1 MNPIGAFSFSRI
13 LKTFLPGFMALL
25 GVWLGL
31 DARFYWLYQ
40 TLPIWHWV
48 QANASAAMFAS
59 VPLSLACGM
68 ILNTLSFSYLLDPLI
83 RTPYHK
89 KHPGFA
95 TFWAGVGKHVRAKAE
110 GLPQAPQAA
119 PHYWDLEYFLLPI
132 VPMDKYTFL
141 EESYWYY
148 MEFSLNFILALA
160 LDTLA
165 ALFAFLAWFR
175 HEPPTRGFPWI
186 SLILMVGVVIP
197 LFRTMLSSARRDFEK
212 HNAKKLSLL
221 LGSLYAKE
229 TFH

>member
-1 MNPIGAFSFSRI
+1 MNPIGAFSFGRI

-25 GVWLGL
+25 GLWLCL

-40 TLPIWHWV
+40 ASPIWCWV

-68 ILNTLSFSYLLDPLI
+68 ILNALSFSYLLDPLI
-83 RTPYHK
+83 RAPYQK
-89 KHPGFA
+89 EHPGFA
-95 TFWAGVGKHVRAKAE
+95 ILWKGVGDHLRAKTE
-110 GLPQAPQAA
+110 SLPEDPEASTP
-119 PHYWDLEYFLLPI
+119 YWDLEYFLLPL
-132 VPMDKYTFL
+132 VPMEKYTFL

-148 MEFSLNFILALA
+148 LEFCLNFLLALA

-165 ALFAFLAWFR
+165 ISFALLAWFS
-175 HEPPTRGFPWI
+175 HKPSTRAFPWF
-186 SLILMVGVVIP
+186 SLIVMTGVVAL
-197 LFRTMLSSARRDFEK
+197 LFRAMLTAARRDFEK

-229 TFH
+229 IFK